1 MGRSPFDAS
10 IAGPTCAARADCD
23 FQPEE
28 KDLVEP
34 RGLDG
39 GLGCSWI
46 GRNALTFAEPGL
58 RSPLWLRARLRCIDS
73 EAGALL

>member
-23 FQPEE
+23 VFQPEE

-39 GLGCSWI
+39 GLGEI
-46 GRNALTFAEPGL
+46 GWYTSVVKEFAPG
-58 RSPLWLRARLRCIDS
+58 AQI
-73 EAGALL
+73 